1 MCMLSYGEYYAHVYL
16 TCILEY
22 NIHRILTRNIP
33 PLAQYSPS
41 IHDALDLIPSETNSK
56 IKLSLSQIEHNID
69 QL

>member
-41 IHDALDLIPSETNSK
+41 IHDALDLIPSAT
-56 IKLSLSQIEHNID
+56 QITQHHSTWEL
-69 QL
+69 QGTV